1 MTLIT
6 HAATDDIKDSPRYPQ
21 QTSWLYAPKG
31 KINIIMGRR
40 IKSGKRKNVATR
52 DVQDAADRNL
62 GSSHI
67 YAWRL
72 CN

>member
-1 MTLIT
+1 MILKKARGILS
-6 HAATDDIKDSPRYPQ
+6 KPPGF
-21 QTSWLYAPKG
+21 YAPKG